1 MIPGV
6 GPVLKP
12 VVGGVENFLLGA
24 NNSVRPSSN
33 RRGRRAA
40 PAPPSIA
47 SKGRM
52 GAAISTESRSYF
64 RTWSTGDEMH
74 VAGCDLVRP
83 VPQNVTSKTDLG
95 ELFSV
100 IPANPAYWTGTR
112 VAQLA
117 PGYQQYRPLAFTW
130 EYIPQVAVTQ
140 PGTVTMGTLWDT
152 SVNNNDLQQT
162 LVTSNGGLIT

>member
-1 MIPGV
+1 MTSKKRRNSRRRQRSRQSRGLIGDLVGMIPGV

-24 NNSVRPSSN
+24 NNSARPSSN

-40 PAPPSIA
+40 PMPPSIA

-112 VAQLA
+112 VA
-117 PGYQQYRPLAFTW
+117 
-130 EYIPQVAVTQ
+130 
-140 PGTVTMGTLWDT
+140 
-152 SVNNNDLQQT
+152 
-162 LVTSNGGLIT
+162 